1 MRLILTCGLFFLLSF
16 SLKAQNSDSGTGF
29 SMLENAPTP
38 SGLALNESVT
48 AIPQGSASIY
58 LNPALLILN
67 ASSTIDLG
75 YSSWIEDSD
84 FIFGG
89 ANFISGK
96 RAVSIGI
103 YNSRING
110 IEQRNNPGPSNGD
123 FSISYLSL
131 SGALAYDFDFISLG
145 IAAQYL
151 NEVNA
156 QYKASGYA
164 FNFGAAS
171 EFFDSKLKTGIS
183 VLNIGKLDELNN
195 QSTALPELLRAGIS
209 LDVFEFTPPKNSDL
223 PVLVS
228 ISSDYVQPLNERE
241 TLQNGEVKN
250 DPYFNF
256 GLRLNFAEV
265 IELSGGFKTGNQ
277 AKQISFGVGLVTD
290 LINVNYALVPYRY
303 GFGSLNSIGLQ
314 YKF

>member
-1 MRLILTCGLFFLLSF
+1 MKLNLTCGLLLLLSL
-16 SLKAQNSDSGTGF
+16 SLNAQNTDSGTGF

-38 SGLALNESVT
+38 AGLALNESVT

-58 LNPALLILN
+58 LNPALLVLN
-67 ASSTIDLG
+67 PSSTIDLG
-75 YSSWIEDSD
+75 YSSWIEESN

-89 ANFISGK
+89 ANFINGK
-96 RAVSIGI
+96 RAFSVGI
-103 YNSRING
+103 YNSRIDG
-110 IEQRNNPGPSNGD
+110 IEQRNSPGPSNGE
-123 FSISYLSL
+123 FSISYLSV

-145 IAAQYL
+145 VAAQYL
-151 NEVNA
+151 NEENA
-156 QYKASGYA
+156 QYQSSGYA

-195 QSTALPELLRAGIS
+195 QSTPLPELMRAGIA
-209 LDVFEFTPPKNSDL
+209 LDVFEFAPPKNSDL
-223 PVLVS
+223 PILVS
-228 ISSDYVQPLNERE
+228 VSSDYVQPLNKRE
-241 TLQNGEVKN
+241 TFQDGEVQN

-256 GLRLNFAEV
+256 GLRFNIAEV
-265 IELSGGFKTGNQ
+265 LELSSGFKTGDQ
-277 AKQISFGVGLVTD
+277 AKQFSFGAGLVTD
-290 LINVNYALVPYRY
+290 IINVNYALVPYRY